1 MDYRYTDRSVIEVV
15 KEYNVSDIV
24 VINGI
29 FSANTISH
37 LNRLQAILKLENNSE
52 NNTFVKRKKSINKKI
67 VQIEKKLQIDTTK
80 VN

>member
-1 MDYRYTDRSVIEVV
+1 V

-24 VINGI
+24 IVNGI

-37 LNRLQAILKLENNSE
+37 LNRLQAILSLENSTE
-52 NNTFVKRKKSINKKI
+52 NNTFVKRKKSIKNKSLDNKG
-67 VQIEKKLQIDTTK
+67 IEVSLEIDTNK